1 VAAHSISLGG
11 IELALRDFAKG
22 SRLIDQLRSLFEGR
36 PIWINVLMVFC
47 GYMAFIYMPWDLFV
61 KPVAVDQEVWFG
73 VLFTGW
79 AAKITAIPHW
89 VLYAA
94 GAVGFWRMSPW
105 MWPWAAVYSAQI
117 AVGMLVWS
125 LRELEGPSA
134 WLGGVAAF
142 IPFAA
147 LTFALWTARPR
158 FQRSD

>member
-1 VAAHSISLGG
+1 MPPPRH
-11 IELALRDFAKG
+11 
-22 SRLIDQLRSLFEGR
+22 RLIDAVCLPDVRSHTLADR
-36 PIWINVLMVFC
+36 DAPLIAVID
-47 GYMAFIYMPWDLFV
+47 AADLDE
-61 KPVAVDQEVWFG
+61 A
-73 VLFTGW
+73 TGW

-89 VLYAA
+89 IFYAA
-94 GAVGFWRMSPW
+94 GAVGFWRMSSW

-125 LRELEGPSA
+125 LRELEGASA
-134 WLGGVAAF
+134 WLGGIAAF